1 MAPQDLKPALCVL
14 NPDDVYNLR
23 KNNAN
28 DSYYCV
34 TPYEVLELKSQGV
47 SFPYEPHL
55 QEGLVLTREAQGCG
69 YYFRTDET
77 DCRII
82 NERCFAIEAILSY
95 LGGKDFRYSETSSFR
110 SKESLSV
117 NVGAGVKKSGNEL
130 GIESSVNKGHQIG
143 NDGEKALK
151 GEWRSGNYTIEGYRR
166 AVELAKVNGLIN
178 DPTIATLLEQRQPG
192 HPNPIKSQEYHI
204 NVTADLD
211 NNIHVLTDIRANLKD
226 KIGGELKVDVNA
238 SRKVDQ
244 ASTVDFFV
252 SFGPIPIE
260 VSQKA
265 IEDDKRQKSKKLG
278 TKWIWPAIAIA
289 MTIIAIASVLFY
301 LFH

>member
-34 TPYEVLELKSQGV
+34 TPYEALELQNQGV
-47 SFPYEPHL
+47 SFPIEPHL
-55 QEGLVLTREAQGCG
+55 QEGLVLTRESQGCG

-77 DCRII
+77 DCRLI
-82 NERCFAIEAILSY
+82 NERCLAIEAILSY
-95 LGGKDFRYSETSSFR
+95 LGGKDFRYTETSSFK
-110 SKESLSV
+110 SQGSTDV
-117 NVGAGVKKSGNEL
+117 NVGLGGKAKGIDINTKTDVKNNLNIDDNS
-130 GIESSVNKGHQIG
+130 NKTVSA
-143 NDGEKALK
+143 K
-151 GEWRSGNYTIEGYRR
+151 WSGNYTQEGYLR
-166 AVELAKVNGLIN
+166 AVELAKINGLIA
-178 DPTIATLLEQRQPG
+178 DPTIAALLEQRIPS
-192 HPNPIKSQEYHI
+192 HPNPIESQEYHVNI
-204 NVTADLD
+204 TADLD
-211 NNIHVLTDIRANLKD
+211 RNIHVLEDISANLRD
-226 KIGGELKVDVNA
+226 KVNGHLKVDVST

-278 TKWIWPAIAIA
+278 TKWIWPAIAIG
-289 MTIIAIASVLFY
+289 MTIVAIASVLFY